1 VDEDA
6 SFEDPKNPSGTP
18 FRLYHASKLL
28 SNNATWSF
36 WQTAKPHYSLV
47 SIHPSY
53 VIGHNPVQSSS
64 EELGSNG
71 ILWGPIMS
79 GVLGTP
85 TAISGVHIKD
95 VAEAHIKALDPKIPN
110 GAKYLLNND
119 QITWK
124 DVAQIVHRDYPN
136 AGAKISVEAE
146 GATMLSDSS
155 KAEQELGIKWRPLE
169 QMIHELMDQQLGF
182 INKAS
187 V

>member
-1 VDEDA
+1 
-6 SFEDPKNPSGTP
+6 
-18 FRLYHASKLL
+18 
-28 SNNATWSF
+28 
-36 WQTAKPHYSLV
+36 
-47 SIHPSY
+47 
-53 VIGHNPVQSSS
+53 
-64 EELGSNG
+64 
-71 ILWGPIMS
+71 MS
-79 GVLGTP
+79 GVLGSP
-85 TAISGVHIKD
+85 ISGVHIKD

-110 GAKYLLNND
+110 GAKYLLNSI
-119 QITWK
+119 QTTWK

-146 GATMLSDSS
+146 GGAMPLDSS